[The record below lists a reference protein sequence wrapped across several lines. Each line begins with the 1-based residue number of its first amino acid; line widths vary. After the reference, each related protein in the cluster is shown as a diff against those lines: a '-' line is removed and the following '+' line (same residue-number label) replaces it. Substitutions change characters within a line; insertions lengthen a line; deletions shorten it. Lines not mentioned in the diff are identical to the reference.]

1 MKTNFLPFR
10 VARIL
15 LETRPWIRYFVRRR
29 IIQEA
34 SFRAIVPAEIHKFPT
49 SCDKRM
55 ARACENIEKIDR
67 WIEQTNDPLVLFIRN
82 QFSHGGPKT
91 TLANWSEFD

>member
-1 MKTNFLPFR
+1 
-10 VARIL
+10 
-15 LETRPWIRYFVRRR
+15 
-29 IIQEA
+29 
-34 SFRAIVPAEIHKFPT
+34 
-49 SCDKRM
+49 M